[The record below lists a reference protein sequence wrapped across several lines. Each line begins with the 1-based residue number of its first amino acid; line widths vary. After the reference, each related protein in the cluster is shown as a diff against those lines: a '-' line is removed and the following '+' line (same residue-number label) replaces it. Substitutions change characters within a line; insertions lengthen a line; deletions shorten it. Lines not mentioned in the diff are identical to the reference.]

1 MSECKIK
8 QGYIISYN
16 GILHKQ
22 YQNYPDICVLK
33 NKLYNIC
40 INVKLYKNKR
50 DLMTSGPA
58 SLAVISFIKNLHK
71 KLRLLV
77 GLGIFSKFQGT

>member
-1 MSECKIK
+1 MSEYMYIIK

-40 INVKLYKNKR
+40 INVKFYK
-50 DLMTSGPA
+50 
-58 SLAVISFIKNLHK
+58 K
-71 KLRLLV
+71 KLKV
-77 GLGIFSKFQGT
+77 YIEKFI